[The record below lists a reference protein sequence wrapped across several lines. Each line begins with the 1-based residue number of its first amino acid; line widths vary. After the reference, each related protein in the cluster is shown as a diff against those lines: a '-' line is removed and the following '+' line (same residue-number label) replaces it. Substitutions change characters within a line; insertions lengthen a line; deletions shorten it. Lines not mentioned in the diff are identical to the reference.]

1 MQFCRGFT
9 HICVNKFQAS
19 KYIGVKYEVCFF
31 LLCYARLQIINPCH
45 LLFTFL
51 QITCTAGNRR
61 LCSCLQKTSWGL
73 DACLRRILKSSDQTQ
88 DPRCQQ
94 QHWWKEL
101 RGIWAACKTSRSLPW
116 KKMKWNVPVETR
128 AFSIVC
134 QRWHVAGINVA
145 RHGKLIVEEREGA
158 VCLSAFR
165 ALVRQGALS
174 QSSLHALE
182 WCSPNFRLP
191 PLQRLQT

>member
-1 MQFCRGFT
+1 MLR
-9 HICVNKFQAS
+9 AS
-19 KYIGVKYEVCFF
+19 PNHKPLSPPVYF
-31 LLCYARLQIINPCH
+31 LANHMHRRQSEIVQ
-45 LLFTFL
+45 LFAKDVL
-51 QITCTAGNRR
+51 RVGRV
-61 LCSCLQKTSWGL
+61 SKTDFSF
-73 DACLRRILKSSDQTQ
+73 LKSSDQTQ

-94 QHWWKEL
+94 HQLWWKEL